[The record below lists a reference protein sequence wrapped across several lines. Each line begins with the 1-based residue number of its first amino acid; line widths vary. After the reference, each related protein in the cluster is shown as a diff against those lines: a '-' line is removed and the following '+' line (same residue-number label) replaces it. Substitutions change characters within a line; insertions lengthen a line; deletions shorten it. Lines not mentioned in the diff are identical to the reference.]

1 MPQRTVMT
9 PSVSTEV
16 NEAKEDGCEEI
27 LIVQLRQS
35 LKLSGWMR
43 MASNFHSER
52 TTSKLTEA
60 EPCYALKNSCCLSR
74 ATL

>member
-1 MPQRTVMT
+1 MTQRAVMT
-9 PSVSTEV
+9 PSVSTGVKKAE
-16 NEAKEDGCEEI
+16 EDGCEEI
-27 LIVQLRQS
+27 LIVQLGQF

-60 EPCYALKNSCCLSR
+60 EPCYTLKNSCCLSR